1 MNLLTVQI
9 SNDNARLSY
18 IVSSKC
24 KKTWNITFDD
34 QIAYRYKEYLNDFF
48 LNEGIFKLNID
59 ECVVSWSSFKSS
71 IVPDSLFTESTPRD
85 IYKTTFG
92 DEIKKSEIDFN
103 RIPNLNIVNVFF
115 NPLWLKSFFVLKFP
129 SVIIK
134 HEGTH
139 LLRYLSSTAKNDSKL
154 KIVLSISDSYFFF
167 IIFQGVSLKSYLLN
181 DYNHEDDIIY
191 HIGFASNQLGI
202 SNEEGVIDIVSNS
215 NRSDDKINGIKEKIV
230 KLKLFPKIEINS
242 DPNLIFKALHLC
254 V

>member
-1 MNLLTVQI
+1 MNFLAVQI
-9 SNDNARLSY
+9 SNDTARLSY

-24 KKTWNITFDD
+24 KKTWDITFDD

-59 ECVVSWSSFKSS
+59 ECVVAWSSFKSS
-71 IVPDSLFTESTPRD
+71 IVPVSLFTESTPKD

-92 DEIKKSEIDFN
+92 NEIKKSEIDFN

-139 LLRYLSSTAKNDSKL
+139 LIRYLSSTAKNDSKL

-167 IIFQGVSLKSYLLN
+167 IVFQGLSLKAYLIN

-202 SNEEGVIDIVSNS
+202 NQEKGGIDIVSNS
-215 NRSDDKINGIKEKIV
+215 KISDDKINAIKQKIA
-230 KLKLFPKIEINS
+230 KLNLFPELEIDTES
-242 DPNLIFKALHLC
+242 NLIFKALHLC